1 MKKTRRILW
10 GIIFIVIG
18 VLIALEVLNVLPFPL
33 FFDGWWTL
41 FIILPSLVGLIT
53 DRRKS
58 GNAVSLAFGVCLL
71 LAAQGVFAF
80 SLLWKLLIPAVIVW
94 IGCKMIFGTIKK
106 QRAADRIAKI
116 RVHENGDRSAC
127 ATFAGADM
135 IVDGEVFEGAT
146 LTAVFGG
153 VKCDLRNAVIEKDC
167 IINVSAIF
175 GGIDIIVSDKVN
187 VETDTTCIFGGV
199 GNKTRGRKDL
209 PTVYVSGTCL
219 FGGVDIK

>member
-1 MKKTRRILW
+1 ML
-10 GIIFIVIG
+10 
-18 VLIALEVLNVLPFPL
+18 
-33 FFDGWWTL
+33 
-41 FIILPSLVGLIT
+41 
-53 DRRKS
+53 
-58 GNAVSLAFGVCLL
+58 
-71 LAAQGVFAF
+71 
-80 SLLWKLLIPAVIVW
+80 
-94 IGCKMIFGTIKK
+94 IKK

-135 IVDGEVFEGAT
+135 VVDGEVFEGAT